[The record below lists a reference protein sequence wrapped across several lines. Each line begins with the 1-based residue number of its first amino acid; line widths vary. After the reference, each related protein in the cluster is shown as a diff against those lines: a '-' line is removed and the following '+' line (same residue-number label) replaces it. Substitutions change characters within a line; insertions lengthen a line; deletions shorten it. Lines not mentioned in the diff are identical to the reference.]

1 VSEITDRGRLA
12 AENTLLRLALARE
25 GRLTFLTIA
34 ACLLIGGGI
43 GTFFFFR
50 NLAYADLVA
59 ARQRVQQ
66 LQNEGE
72 TLKKQV
78 DSQAIKIN
86 ALEMELK
93 QTKDDLEE
101 IRPSKD
107 RYAIPPNE
115 SRIVAGGRLTIGL
128 IGAPANESITL
139 SINGKEQ
146 TATAGQVINV
156 AADASTNC
164 QVTIQSFDMFRA
176 LIVAT
181 CGGAKAQ

>member
-1 VSEITDRGRLA
+1 MSELTDRGRLT
-12 AENTLLRLALARE
+12 AENTRLRLVLARE
-25 GRLTFLTIA
+25 GRLIFLTVA

-59 ARQRVQQ
+59 ARQRVLQ

-78 DSQAIKIN
+78 DSQAVKIN
-86 ALEMELK
+86 SLEMELK

-101 IRPSKD
+101 IRPSKG

-115 SRIVAGGRLTIGL
+115 LRIVAGGRLTVGL

-156 AADASTNC
+156 GADASTNC
-164 QVTIQSFDMFRA
+164 QVTIQSFDMFKA

-181 CGGAKAQ
+181 CGGTKAQ